1 MQQVSLSVT
10 IFEKGSKWFNLEF
23 IVILLRKVRHI
34 LGQNKLKYYII

>member
-10 IFEKGSKWFNLEF
+10 VFEKGSTLFKLEC
-23 IVILLRKVRHI
+23 IVILLSKGRHI